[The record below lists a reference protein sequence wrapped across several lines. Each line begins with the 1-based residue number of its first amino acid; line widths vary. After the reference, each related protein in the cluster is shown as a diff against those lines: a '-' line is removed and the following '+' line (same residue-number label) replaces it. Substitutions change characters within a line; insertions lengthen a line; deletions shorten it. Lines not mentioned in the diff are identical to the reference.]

1 MVPDPTTSCGPY
13 SPEDL
18 RRKNRPS
25 RPRYN
30 TDVSP
35 YNHDTIGMIVVDV
48 NGNVA
53 SGTSTNGA
61 RHKVPG
67 YARFSAFGEFKVN
80 VKFRA
85 FSFKILKKRNLK
97 FSKRL
102 IAHIVTLELNTGSAI
117 STLRLCSFRR
127 VGDSPMAGS
136 GSYADNT
143 YGGCA
148 ATGDGDV
155 MMRFLP
161 WYAVQ

>member
-1 MVPDPTTSCGPY
+1 MVPDPATSCGPY

-48 NGNVA
+48 NGNIA

-67 YARFSAFGEFKVN
+67 YARFIASDEFKVN
-80 VKFRA
+80 VKFRE
-85 FSFKILKKRNLK
+85 FNFKILKKWNLN
-97 FSKRL
+97 FSKRS
-102 IAHIVTLELNTGSAI
+102 IVQI
-117 STLRLCSFRR
+117 STL
-127 VGDSPMAGS
+127 
-136 GSYADNT
+136 
-143 YGGCA
+143 
-148 ATGDGDV
+148 
-155 MMRFLP
+155 
-161 WYAVQ
+161 

>member
-67 YARFSAFGEFKVN
+67 YVCVTASGDFKVN
-80 VKFRA
+80 VKFGD
-85 FSFKILKKRNLK
+85 FNFKILKKVKLD
-97 FSKRL
+97 FSNRIL
-102 IAHIVTLELNTGSAI
+102 L
-117 STLRLCSFRR
+117 LCI
-127 VGDSPMAGS
+127 
-136 GSYADNT
+136 
-143 YGGCA
+143 
-148 ATGDGDV
+148 
-155 MMRFLP
+155 
-161 WYAVQ
+161 